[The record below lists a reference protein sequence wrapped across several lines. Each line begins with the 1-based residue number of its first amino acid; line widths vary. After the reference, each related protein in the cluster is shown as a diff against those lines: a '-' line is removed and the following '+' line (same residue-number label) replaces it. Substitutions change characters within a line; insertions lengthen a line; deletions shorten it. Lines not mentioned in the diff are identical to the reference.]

1 MSDKTNE
8 AGLTNSQVDELKQLL
23 LTAREELIARRS
35 GQLRAR
41 TGLVTE
47 VEDEGDAAARAGDED
62 RLARL
67 AETEHERIAEI
78 DRALEKIESG
88 SGDYGLDEDT
98 DEPIGYPRLKLV
110 PWARFAASTQE
121 ARERRG

>member
-1 MSDKTNE
+1 MSGPKNE
-8 AGLTNSQVDELKQLL
+8 AGLDEGQLRELKQLL
-23 LTAREELIARRS
+23 LVARTDLTTRRS

-41 TGLVTE
+41 TGLVSE

-62 RLARL
+62 RLVRL
-67 AETEHERIAEI
+67 AESEHDKLAEI
-78 DRALEKIESG
+78 DHALSKMDAG
-88 SGDYGLDEDT
+88 GYGLDEET

-110 PWARFAASTQE
+110 PWARFAATTQE

>member
-1 MSDKTNE
+1 MSKPTND
-8 AGLTNSQVDELKQLL
+8 AGLTAGQLTELRQLL
-23 LTAREELIARRS
+23 LDARVELTMRRS

-41 TGLVTE
+41 TGLVSE

-62 RLARL
+62 RLVRL
-67 AETEHERIAEI
+67 AETEHQRVEEI
-78 DRALEKIESG
+78 DHALSKMDEGE
-88 SGDYGLDEDT
+88 YGLDEDT
-98 DEPIGYPRLKLV
+98 DEPIGYARLKLV